1 MNKNRIVAGLDVHKD
16 NVYLCIIDHDCNVLF
31 EAKFKSFTDR
41 LREMLELMCSYGVSE
56 VAMES
61 TSTYW
66 MPVWNVIAE
75 SIPCKLVNP
84 QFIKQLPGRKSD
96 IADARWIAE
105 CLLKELIRGSF
116 VPSPVI
122 QDMRLY
128 DREIFQLNKE
138 CVSAINKI
146 ENVMHAQGFR
156 LSDFVKIDSKS
167 YQNVLSKILSGETRP
182 EELIK
187 EIHGRTRNR
196 VGDDDLLSSMSANF
210 SKAGINVIKAAKERY
225 DYLNAQRDEMQRN
238 LTEMC
243 ERFFPEEFERIKK
256 IPGVQERAAGSLIA
270 NTGLAIGDFKSA
282 ADLASWVGLAPS
294 NDISNGHYKS
304 KKTTHGNRY
313 LRIILIQCAWA
324 ATRKNGC
331 YFSRYY
337 FVQTKVKGKPAK
349 KMLTAVARKILVA
362 FWHMI
367 NKGED
372 YIDFTGYKPA
382 EAS

>member
-1 MNKNRIVAGLDVHKD
+1 M
-16 NVYLCIIDHDCNVLF
+16 CIIDHDCNVLF

-105 CLLKELIRGSF
+105 CLLKELIRGSL

-146 ENVMHAQGFR
+146 ENVMHAQG
-156 LSDFVKIDSKS
+156 
-167 YQNVLSKILSGETRP
+167 SG
-182 EELIK
+182 
-187 EIHGRTRNR
+187 
-196 VGDDDLLSSMSANF
+196 
-210 SKAGINVIKAAKERY
+210 
-225 DYLNAQRDEMQRN
+225 
-238 LTEMC
+238 
-243 ERFFPEEFERIKK
+243 
-256 IPGVQERAAGSLIA
+256 
-270 NTGLAIGDFKSA
+270 
-282 ADLASWVGLAPS
+282 
-294 NDISNGHYKS
+294 
-304 KKTTHGNRY
+304 
-313 LRIILIQCAWA
+313 
-324 ATRKNGC
+324 
-331 YFSRYY
+331 
-337 FVQTKVKGKPAK
+337 
-349 KMLTAVARKILVA
+349 
-362 FWHMI
+362 
-367 NKGED
+367 
-372 YIDFTGYKPA
+372 
-382 EAS
+382 